1 MTLTKR
7 LFGKLLS
14 SEPSAKQNPSTPFS
28 APAPQVSPSIAT
40 PPQAIPP
47 AKQDIDDR
55 GGRQLLGE
63 SFSDFLLEVGIQDP
77 LPPNEA
83 ELSIIK
89 KLEQFME
96 GDIPDS
102 AVPRLPA
109 VGMMLIQKLADK
121 DVDQEIIL
129 DHLKQDPAITL
140 EVLRMANSPSF
151 RVGQEPIENLDRAV
165 LMLGFN
171 TLRTVINVVLF
182 KDMMNIPPIYF
193 KMYGQYLWK
202 HSVDCAQA
210 CQVLAKHAG
219 TADPFN
225 AYIVGLLH
233 DVGKLIIFRLLVDTL
248 RKNPDINPRGC
259 VFSNIVSKHS
269 MGLSIK
275 MARQWEMPDYLL
287 LAFEEQ
293 INEKSNGECSDY
305 GFILRQAN
313 AAAEFKLI
321 VETSVKERA
330 KLEEL
335 LERYSMPVSL
345 LQNAFP
351 NESKDFLALL
361 DA

>member
-1 MTLTKR
+1 MTITNR
-7 LFGKLLS
+7 LFGKLFS
-14 SEPSAKQNPSTPFS
+14 SEPQTKQNPLTPVSSVPESQVPFS
-28 APAPQVSPSIAT
+28 IAAQPEIVAPVKKDMAD
-40 PPQAIPP
+40 
-47 AKQDIDDR
+47 KDCR
-55 GGRQLLGE
+55 LLGD
-63 SFSDFLLEVGIQDP
+63 SFSDFLLEVGIQDE
-77 LPPNEA
+77 LPPNHA

-89 KLEQFME
+89 KLEQFMA

-102 AVPRLPA
+102 AIPRLPA
-109 VGMMLIQKLADK
+109 VGMMLIKELADK
-121 DVDQEIIL
+121 NVTQECIL

-171 TLRTVINVVLF
+171 TLRMVINVVLF

-210 CQVLAKHAG
+210 CQTLSKHSG

-259 VFSNIVSKHS
+259 VFSNIVSQHS
-269 MGLSIK
+269 MELSIK
-275 MARQWEMPDYLL
+275 MAIQWDMPDYLI

-293 INEKSNGECSDY
+293 TNGKSQGECSTY
-305 GFILRQAN
+305 GFILKQAN

-321 VETSVKERA
+321 AETSIKDQA

-335 LERYSMPVSL
+335 LDRYSMPVQL
-345 LQNAFP
+345 LQTAFP
-351 NESKDFLALL
+351 KESETFLAMLNS
-361 DA
+361 

>member
-1 MTLTKR
+1 LTLTNR
-7 LFGKLLS
+7 LFGKLFS
-14 SEPSAKQNPSTPFS
+14 SEPPAKQKPSTPVS
-28 APAPQVSPSIAT
+28 VPEPQVPPSIAT
-40 PPQAIPP
+40 PAQTTLPP
-47 AKQDIDDR
+47 KKEIGDR
-55 GGRQLLGE
+55 ECRQLLDD
-63 SFSDFLLEVGIQDP
+63 SFSDFLLEVGIQDE

-89 KLEQFME
+89 KLEQFMA

-121 DVDQEIIL
+121 DVAQELIL

-171 TLRTVINVVLF
+171 TLRMVINVVLF

-210 CQVLAKHAG
+210 CQTLSRQSG

-248 RKNPDINPRGC
+248 RKHPDINLRGC

-275 MARQWEMPDYLL
+275 MARQWDMPDYLL

-293 INEKSNGECSDY
+293 VNEKSNGECSDY

-321 VETSVKERA
+321 AETSIKDRE

-335 LERYSMPVSL
+335 LKRYSMPVEL
-345 LQNAFP
+345 LQTAFP
-351 NESKDFLALL
+351 NESKDFLAWL